1 MTIEIE
7 IMLRFIIAVIWGAII
22 GAEREYR
29 GKAAGFRTTILI
41 SIGACFFTVMSVMI
55 GGEANPDRIA
65 SNIVTGLGFLCAGV
79 IFRADNHINGITT
92 AATIWSVAA
101 ISMGIG
107 AGHYQIAA
115 FGGTLILIVLTTLTY
130 LQEKIDRINQH
141 RIIHVTF
148 DKSED
153 GHTRCK
159 DLFSAYAVKSRLI
172 VQQKAGNQITLSW
185 EIHANERKMES
196 LNLAFLMDEF
206 FFNVEILNA

>member
-7 IMLRFIIAVIWGAII
+7 IMLRFFIAAIWGAII

-107 AGHYQIAA
+107 AGHYLISA
-115 FGGTLILIVLTTLTY
+115 FGGLLILAVLTILTY
-130 LQEKIDRINQH
+130 FQEKIDRINQH
-141 RIIHVTF
+141 RVLHVTYA
-148 DKSED
+148 KTED
-153 GHTRCK
+153 GYSRCVT
-159 DLFSAYAVKSRLI
+159 LFAMYTVKSRLI
-172 VQQKAGNQITLSW
+172 AQQKEDNRITLSW
-185 EIHANERKMES
+185 EVHAHAQKIES
-196 LNLAFLMDEF
+196 LNNAFCGMISFLK
-206 FFNVEILNA
+206 